1 MTLHQG
7 EAIQPRMGLLSKI
20 GIGGTPEEK
29 IERHLKKVKQAYAQP
44 DYRRAAMEAL
54 LSMGTPDA
62 YFALCR
68 RFGVIAN
75 NSYWDE
81 EEKRWLVDTFI
92 ALGEPAIA
100 PLKRFVKEVDAVNYP
115 IRALQG
121 LLPKEQMTEFLL
133 EALQARSPDDY
144 RSAQGKMEIIDH
156 IGQLEQAPHLVEAI
170 KPYLRDHSDD
180 VIYKTIEVLEDWKV
194 DDLAEL
200 IFALVY
206 DETMSARVQR
216 RAAQQVVSLNL
227 QSEENLEQLPD
238 AVAEDFRIEGH
249 SLASKRAKAS

>member
-1 MTLHQG
+1 
-7 EAIQPRMGLLSKI
+7 MGLLSII

-44 DYRRAAMEAL
+44 DYRRAAMEGL

-81 EEKRWLVDTFI
+81 EEKRWLVETFI
-92 ALGEPAIA
+92 ALGEPAIE
-100 PLKRFVKEVDAVNYP
+100 PLKKFVIEADAVNYP

-121 LLPKEQMTEFLL
+121 LLLKEQMTSFLI
-133 EALQARSPDDY
+133 EALQSRDPDDY
-144 RSAQGKMEIIDH
+144 RRAQGKMELIDH
-156 IGQLEQAPHLVEAI
+156 IGQLEAETHLVDAI
-170 KPYLRDHSDD
+170 KPYLKDHSDD
-180 VIYKTIEVLEDWKV
+180 VIYKTIEVLEDWKI
-194 DDLAEL
+194 DNLAEL

-216 RAAQQVVSLNL
+216 RAAQQIVNL
-227 QSEENLEQLPD
+227 QLKAEQELQPLPD

-249 SLASKRAKAS
+249 SLESKRSKAS